1 MAPTPAPDRDACV
14 APAAGGRVR
23 ALARTS
29 GQTLPL
35 VVVFMFSILVFAG
48 LVIDFGNAY
57 RVQKALQ
64 ASADASAAAGA
75 GQLTMGYPPSAPNA
89 TAAARKYGSQSGGSN
104 PITGVPA
111 ANVSQTVSV
120 TCAQQAGYNCTNGY
134 PNTVTVDETANV
146 PTYLLKLL
154 GFSSI
159 TLKAHAQ
166 ACSPCGGVP
175 LDVMVVLDRTG
186 SMSANSKLTQAKA
199 GINAFMKTMDPT
211 LDNVGLAVLPPA
223 QTQSQACSDPDPV
236 FNAEWMIGPD
246 GSTRVYNGA
255 GGTYSS
261 PGAAYVLVPL
271 SNTYATSTGN
281 LNASSPFMSTLNCVQ
296 AGGGTAYAEAID
308 AAYQELV
315 KDGRTGTQKVIVILS
330 DGAANDAPNTLPAT
344 SPYRTNPCGQGVTS
358 AGVAKAA
365 KVLVYSIAYT
375 ADGDECDAAV
385 GAKIGAKT
393 VKWYATVNK
402 AHGFNQNYQTP
413 ETPTLAAET
422 ALQQIASP
430 GAQYFYDLPNPT
442 SLTGIFQQI
451 ASDITAGQSRIVQ

>member
-1 MAPTPAPDRDACV
+1 MAPIPRVNRGRTV
-14 APAAGGRVR
+14 AATA
-23 ALARTS
+23 

-35 VVVFMFSILVFAG
+35 VVVFMFTILVFAG

-75 GQLTMGYPPSAPNA
+75 GQLTLTYPPVSANA
-89 TAAARKYGSQSGGSN
+89 TAQAQKYGSQTGGVN
-104 PITGVPA
+104 PITGVPT
-111 ANVSQTVSV
+111 ANVTQNVSV
-120 TCAQQAGYNCTNGY
+120 TCAQQVGYDCNGGY

-154 GFSSI
+154 GFPTI

-175 LDVMVVLDRTG
+175 LDVMIVLDRTG
-186 SMSANSKLTQAKA
+186 SMGQNNKWPQAIA

-223 QTQSQACSDPDPV
+223 PSAAQACKNVTPYFPT
-236 FNAEWMIGPD
+236 PYD
-246 GSTRVYNGA
+246 GS
-255 GGTYSS
+255 GGTYSLS
-261 PGAAYVLVPL
+261 NPAYVVVPL
-271 SNTYATSTGN
+271 SNTYANSIGN
-281 LNASSPFMSTLNCVQ
+281 LNQSSPLMSTLNCLQ
-296 AGGGTAYAEAID
+296 PGGGTAYAEAID

-315 KDGRTGTQKVIVILS
+315 TDGRTGTQKVMVVMS
-330 DGAANDAPNTLPAT
+330 DGAANDAPDTLPNT

-365 KVLVYSIAYT
+365 KVLIYSIAYT
-375 ADGDECDAAV
+375 ANGDDCYAAV
-385 GAKIGAKT
+385 GAKIGRTT
-393 VKWYATVNK
+393 VR
-402 AHGFNQNYQTP
+402 NYDG
-413 ETPTLAAET
+413 TLESPSIQADT
-422 ALQQIASP
+422 ALQNIASTP
-430 GAQYFYDLPNPT
+430 SSEFFYDLPNPT

-451 ASDITAGQSRIVQ
+451 AADIAGGTARIVQ